1 MRWVFQIWY
10 TKKKLIVETLLASV
24 LADGIPSLS
33 ARLARE
39 PETAAIERRQ
49 GRRITMSLK
58 FIYVAAGAAALAAT
72 TALADPVTLRVQT
85 HYATEHPTGKQLAI
99 WADDVQTMSG
109 GDITIEMF
117 YSSSVVATTETF
129 DAAINGILDCDATG
143 GAYQTGKNP
152 AFQFV
157 GDIMGGYDTPWQQYS
172 WLYFG
177 DGYAAAQELYNAQN
191 MQLIGWAIYGQ
202 ESLSSSKPIRGFEDL
217 KGWKFR
223 SPPGMETEI
232 FEKLGASPIV
242 MDFTEIFTALETGI
256 IDGADASGLYNNVG
270 LGLYDIVKHAT
281 YPGFHSMPSDHL
293 ACNLDVWNG
302 LTDQQRRIVDTAW
315 QKLGFQ
321 IALSNELNN
330 NAAAAKL
337 RAEGVTLHNWSAED
351 RAEFR
356 KAAQAAWDDWGTR
369 SPEAG
374 ALLASHKSYLTQL
387 GLLN

>member
-1 MRWVFQIWY
+1 M
-10 TKKKLIVETLLASV
+10 KLTSFMI
-24 LADGIPSLS
+24 
-33 ARLARE
+33 
-39 PETAAIERRQ
+39 
-49 GRRITMSLK
+49 
-58 FIYVAAGAAALAAT
+58 AAGATALMAT
-72 TALADPVTLRVQT
+72 TALADPVHLRIQT
-85 HYATEHPTGKQLAI
+85 HYATEHPTGKMLAQ
-99 WADDVQTMSG
+99 WVDDVQTMSG
-109 GDITIEMF
+109 GEISIEMF

-172 WLYFG
+172 WLYYG

-191 MQLIGWAIYGQ
+191 MQLIGWSIYGQ

-232 FEKLGASPIV
+232 FQELGASPIV

-256 IDGADASGLYNNVG
+256 IDGADASGLANNVG
-270 LGLYDIVKHAT
+270 LGLYDIVKHAS

-302 LTDQQRRIVDTAW
+302 LSDQQRRIIDTAW
-315 QKLGFQ
+315 QKLSFQ
-321 IALSNELNN
+321 IALSNEKA
-330 NAAAAKL
+330 NAEAAAKL
-337 RAEGVTLHNWSAED
+337 QAEGVTLYDWSAED
-351 RAEFR
+351 RAAFR
-356 KAAQAAWDDWGTR
+356 KAAQVAWADWGTR

-374 ALLASHKSYLTQL
+374 KILESHKTYLKAL
-387 GLLN
+387 GLIN

>member
-1 MRWVFQIWY
+1 MKF
-10 TKKKLIVETLLASV
+10 TSTL
-24 LADGIPSLS
+24 
-33 ARLARE
+33 
-39 PETAAIERRQ
+39 
-49 GRRITMSLK
+49 M
-58 FIYVAAGAAALAAT
+58 AAGALAM
-72 TALADPVTLRVQT
+72 TALTAAAEPVTLRIQT
-85 HYATEHPTGKQLAI
+85 HYATEHPTGKMLAQWI
-99 WADDVQTMSG
+99 DDVQTMSG

-172 WLYFG
+172 WLYYG
-177 DGYAAAQELYNAQN
+177 GGYDAAQELYNAQN

-202 ESLSSSKPIRGFEDL
+202 ESFASSKPIAGPEDL
-217 KGWKFR
+217 VGWKFR

-256 IDGADASGLYNNVG
+256 IDGADASGLANNVG
-270 LGLYDIVKHAT
+270 LGLYDIVKHAN

-293 ACNLDVWNG
+293 ACNKDVWDG
-302 LTDQQRRIVDTAW
+302 LTEQQRRIIETAW

-321 IALSNELNN
+321 IAMLNEKANTE
-330 NAAAAKL
+330 AAAMLK
-337 RAEGVTLHNWSAED
+337 EQGVTLYEWSAED
-351 RAEFR
+351 RAAFR
-356 KAAQAAWDDWGTR
+356 AAAQEAWDDWATR
-369 SPEAG
+369 SPEAA
-374 ALLASHKSYLTQL
+374 ALVESHKTYLRQL
-387 GLLN
+387 GLVK

>member
-1 MRWVFQIWY
+1 MKI
-10 TKKKLIVETLLASV
+10 KSLLK
-24 LADGIPSLS
+24 S
-33 ARLARE
+33 AAVAAVAVTG
-39 PETAAIERRQ
+39 TAAFAQ
-49 GRRITMSLK
+49 
-58 FIYVAAGAAALAAT
+58 
-72 TALADPVTLRVQT
+72 DVTLRIQT
-85 HYATEHPTGKQLAI
+85 HYATEHPTGQMLAKWI
-99 WADDVQTMSG
+99 DDVQVMSG
-109 GDITIEMF
+109 GEIAVEMF

-172 WLYFG
+172 WLYYG
-177 DGYAAAQELYNAQN
+177 GGYDAAQELYNAQN

-202 ESLSSSKPIRGFEDL
+202 ESFASSRPIAGPEDL

-256 IDGADASGLYNNVG
+256 IDGADASGLANNVG
-270 LGLYDIVKHAT
+270 LGLYDIVKHAN

-293 ACNLDVWNG
+293 ACNKDVWEG
-302 LTDQQRRIVDTAW
+302 LSEKHRRIIETAW

-321 IALSNELNN
+321 IAMLNEKANTE
-330 NAAAAKL
+330 AASAL
-337 RAEGVTLHNWSAED
+337 QEQGVTLYAWSAED
-351 RAEFR
+351 RKEFR
-356 KAAQAAWDDWGTR
+356 AAAQAAWDDWATR

-374 ALLASHKSYLTQL
+374 ALVESHKTYLRQL
-387 GLLN
+387 GLID